1 MKNGKFHG
9 MGKYTFASGNVY
21 HGTWS
26 KNKMDGKGILKYSN
40 GDCYQGSFVMDMK
53 TGYGKYEY
61 GEGHVYTGEFLN
73 EKKDGDLFLSYRA
86 LYENVMLWI
95 LYRSWE
101 VRLRRGTCLRWRME
115 R

>member
-40 GDCYQGSFVMDMK
+40 RACYQGGLVMDMK

-61 GEGHVYTGEFLN
+61 GEGHVYTGEFLK
-73 EKKDGDLFLSYRA
+73 EKKDGEFSVSFCA
-86 LYENVMLWI
+86 LNDYVKFG
-95 LYRSWE
+95 YA
-101 VRLRRGTCLRWRME
+101 
-115 R
+115 

>member
-1 MKNGKFHG
+1 MMKNGKFHG
-9 MGKYTFASGNVY
+9 MGRYTFASGNIY

-26 KNKMDGKGILKYSN
+26 KNKMEGKGILKYSN

-73 EKKDGDLFLSYRA
+73 DKKDGKCTKFTTASFMGCDICLFYRA
-86 LYENVMLWI
+86 WKVC
-95 LYRSWE
+95 
-101 VRLRRGTCLRWRME
+101 LRRGAHI
-115 R
+115 